1 MTPQRNSAKGGA
13 QRSAVFHLHGRLTDF
28 LPPES
33 PPSFPYTFRSTP
45 TIKHAVEA
53 IGAPHPE
60 VGRVLVHGRE
70 VGFSYQLRQGDEI
83 EVFPVEGN
91 WLYDDSPLRRRYRGT
106 PRFVLDVHLGTLT
119 RRLRLLGFDSL
130 YSNQFQD
137 SEIASAAS
145 MEERIV
151 LTRDIG
157 MLMWCDVHYGC
168 WVRSQNPSQQ
178 VVEVL
183 EHFSLWPWIRPF
195 HRCTVCNGLIE
206 SIDREEAK
214 REVKPEIFEYYRN
227 FYRCRSCRR
236 IYWKGTHF
244 QRMERLISSYTDSFD

>member
-1 MTPQRNSAKGGA
+1 MTPQRHSAKGGA
-13 QRSAVFHLHGRLTDF
+13 QRSAVFHFHGKLTDF

-33 PPSFPYTFRSTP
+33 PSSFPYTFRSTP

-53 IGAPHPE
+53 IGVPHPE

-70 VGFSYQLRQGDEI
+70 VGFSYQLQQGDVI

-91 WLYDDSPLRRRYRGT
+91 WLHNESPLRRRYRGT

-119 RRLRLLGFDSL
+119 RRLRLLGFDS
-130 YSNQFQD
+130 
-137 SEIASAAS
+137 
-145 MEERIV
+145 

-183 EHFSLWPWIRPF
+183 EHFSLRPWIRPF

-206 SIDREEAK
+206 SIEREEAK
-214 REVKPEIFEYYRN
+214 REVKPEIFELYQN